1 MPDGEPAARAE
12 RQILVHP
19 VVLHEVP
26 RDVVEL
32 DGRLHR
38 DVADRQPAD
47 PARRRQVALEQPGR
61 HRQHV
66 GVVVEPERRVVCR
79 QEGGDIGIERQQIAD
94 GVGVFGAVQT
104 MNAGASRV
112 GPERG
117 GLIEGRL
124 EAGRETVLERPFGPG
139 QPGRGHGAASQLAND
154 LFPHRGSG
162 PDRLGADALEGEI
175 CRLQPVVM
183 TAETVAFD
191 ERLVVGGQGE
201 ARRSGRVATLC
212 ACATPSD
219 TVAASA
225 TTRMSLPKAQYDT
238 FRRRRFDCEYIPPST
253 QKTQNQQVSAGS
265 QAPRLS

>member
-1 MPDGEPAARAE
+1 MPNGEPAARAE

-66 GVVVEPERRVVCR
+66 GVVVEPERRVVGR
-79 QEGGDIGIERQQIAD
+79 QEGGDIGIEGQQIAD

-124 EAGRETVLERPFGPG
+124 EAGRETILERPVGPG
-139 QPGRGHGAASQLAND
+139 QAGRGHRPASELAND

-162 PDRLGADALEGEI
+162 PDRLGGDALEGEI
-175 CRLQPVVM
+175 GRLQPVVM

-191 ERLVVGGQGE
+191 ECLVVGGQGD
-201 ARRSGRVATLC
+201 ARRSGRVATLRVRHAQRHRC
-212 ACATPSD
+212 GQRHDEDVPSQG
-219 TVAASA
+219 A
-225 TTRMSLPKAQYDT
+225 
-238 FRRRRFDCEYIPPST
+238 I
-253 QKTQNQQVSAGS
+253 
-265 QAPRLS
+265 